1 MRPPR
6 RLAAVMPLV
15 LVLLAMSAMPSAGA
29 QEADPPRPGTDELA
43 RDSWIVRLAPDVG
56 ADEAAG
62 LARAAGGS
70 AGQVYRHVFHGF
82 QLIGSSQAAAALER
96 SPRVASVVPDA
107 PLYLTETLPYGIE
120 RIAAYGMGGVVGAYQ
135 AGFRGNGAR
144 IAILDTGIDLDH
156 PELAAS
162 IDAGLGKSCLD
173 AALEPNDG
181 YGHGTH
187 VAGTAAAPINGVG
200 VAGVAPEARLVA
212 VKMFSDSGSSSE
224 ALALCALDHV
234 TGLNLD
240 GDPSNDVDVANMSWG
255 ESRAW
260 GDCATDALHGAIC
273 RAHEAGIILVAGAGN
288 SAADAGTFVP
298 AAFPEVLGIS
308 ALADFDGERGGL
320 AGCGWVPDLLWTECD
335 DSFAFFSNR
344 GPSVDLIAPGVAV
357 YSAWAGGT
365 WKTSSGTS
373 MATPHVAGVAALMAA
388 AAPGLTPADARAA
401 LLASG
406 ECPNGAA
413 ADVDGSAGCAGQGT
427 WRDDPDGIAEP
438 LVHALRAAER
448 VAGAPPPPP
457 DPEPVPPSAPVLS
470 ATATPTSVDLSWSP
484 PTDDGGA
491 PVTAYEVYRG
501 AASGAVD
508 TLIATVIA
516 TSYSDTAVA
525 GGETW
530 FYQVAAVNSA
540 GSGARSN
547 EVGATVPTPPPAQPP
562 SAPGLSATAGDR
574 LVDLSWTVP
583 ADDGGAAVTGY
594 EIYRGTAPGSLAW
607 VASVG
612 DVRSYRDSGLTNG
625 TTYRYQV
632 AARNAAGIGERSAE
646 VSATPAAPATAPS
659 APRSL
664 KAQKSSEGIRL
675 TWQPPS
681 SDGGSALISYRIYRT
696 DGNGQAVTFT
706 VPASQTSF
714 LDGTVARRSWYAY
727 VVSAINGVGES
738 PASNIVYLKSL

>member
-1 MRPPR
+1 MRPLR
-6 RLAAVMPLV
+6 RLAAVIPLV
-15 LVLLAMSAMPSAGA
+15 LILLAMSVIPAAGA
-29 QEADPPRPGTDELA
+29 QEAGPARPGTDELA
-43 RDSWIVRLAPDVG
+43 RDSWIVRLAPD
-56 ADEAAG
+56 ALTDEAEG
-62 LARAAGGS
+62 LALAAGGS

-82 QLIGSSQAAAALER
+82 QLIGSPQAAAALER
-96 SPRVASVVPDA
+96 SPRVASVAPDA
-107 PLYLTETLPYGIE
+107 PLYLTEALPYGIE
-120 RIAAYGMGGVVGAYQ
+120 RIAAYGLGGVVGAYQ

-144 IAILDTGIDLDH
+144 IAVLDTGIDLDH

-162 IDAGLGKSCLD
+162 LDAGLGKNCLNTG
-173 AALEPNDG
+173 LEPNDG

-240 GDPSNDVDVANMSWG
+240 GDPANDVDVANMSWG

-288 SAADAGTFVP
+288 SAADAGTFIP
-298 AAFPEVLGIS
+298 AAFPEVLGVS

-320 AGCGWVPDLLWTECD
+320 AGCGWVPDLSWTECD
-335 DSFAFFSNR
+335 DSFAFFSNH
-344 GPSVDLIAPGVAV
+344 GSSVDLIAPGVAV

-373 MATPHVAGVAALMAA
+373 MATPHVTGVAALMAA
-388 AAPGLTPADARAA
+388 AAPGLTPTDARAV

-413 ADVDGSAGCAGQGT
+413 ADADGSAGCAGQGS

-448 VAGAPPPPP
+448 VAGVPPPPP
-457 DPEPVPPSAPVLS
+457 DPNPDPV
-470 ATATPTSVDLSWSP
+470 
-484 PTDDGGA
+484 
-491 PVTAYEVYRG
+491 
-501 AASGAVD
+501 
-508 TLIATVIA
+508 
-516 TSYSDTAVA
+516 
-525 GGETW
+525 
-530 FYQVAAVNSA
+530 
-540 GSGARSN
+540 
-547 EVGATVPTPPPAQPP
+547 PP
-562 SAPGLSATAGDR
+562 SAPGLSAAAGDG
-574 LVDLSWTVP
+574 LVDLSWTAP
-583 ADDGGAAVTGY
+583 ADDGGAAITAY
-594 EIYRGTAPGSLAW
+594 EIYRGTASGSLAW
-607 VASVG
+607 LASVG

-625 TTYRYQV
+625 TTYWYQV

-646 VSATPAAPATAPS
+646 VSATPAAPASAPS

-664 KAQKSSEGIRL
+664 KAQKSHDGIRL

-681 SDGGSALISYRIYRT
+681 SDGGSALVSYRIYRT

-706 VPASQTSF
+706 VPASETTF
-714 LDGTVARRSWYAY
+714 LDATVARRFWYAY